1 MRRLT
6 LVLAALA
13 LAGCGGGDDEAA
25 PTAATTGGGESG
37 PCRQVEQPQPKPEGT
52 LEAPTELLDAAT
64 EHRVVVETSCGS
76 FTIVL
81 DPAGAPRAAA
91 SFASLAEQGFY
102 DGTVFHRVVPDFVV
116 QGGDPT
122 GTGFGGPG
130 YTTVDPPP
138 DGTTYPRGAVAMAK
152 GGPDPAGTAGSQF
165 FVVTADAPLPPDY
178 AVIGRV
184 TDGME
189 TVDRIE
195 ALGEATTELPTRP
208 VVVDRMTYETG

>member
-1 MRRLT
+1 MRRVAWL
-6 LVLAALA
+6 LAALA
-13 LAGCGGGDDEAA
+13 LAGCGSDDSAS
-25 PTAATTGGGESG
+25 PPATTGGGAGG
-37 PCRQVEQPQPKPEGT
+37 PCREVAEPQPKPEGT

-64 EHRVVVETSCGS
+64 VHRVRVETSCGA
-76 FTIVL
+76 FTITL
-81 DPAGAPRAAA
+81 DPPDAPRASA
-91 SFASLAEQGFY
+91 SFAALAEQGFY
-102 DGTVFHRVVPDFVV
+102 DGTVFHRIVPGFVV

-138 DGTTYPRGAVAMAK
+138 AGTSYPRGAVAMAK
-152 GGPDPAGTAGSQF
+152 AGPDPAGSAGSQF

-184 TDGME
+184 TDGLD

-195 ALGEATTELPTRP
+195 ALGDAQTELPERP
-208 VVVDRMTYETG
+208 VVIDRMTVESG